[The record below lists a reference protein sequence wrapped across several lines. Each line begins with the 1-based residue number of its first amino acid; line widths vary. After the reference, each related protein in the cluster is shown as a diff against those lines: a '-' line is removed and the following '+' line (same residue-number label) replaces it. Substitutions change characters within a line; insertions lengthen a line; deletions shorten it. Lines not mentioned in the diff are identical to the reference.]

1 MGMVWVEAAMGPSAM
16 RLILLHGWGAGAND
30 LEPVGQ
36 SLAQLLKLA
45 PEAVTLRYLAAPD
58 PHPAGAGALQWYN
71 LQQIGWPE
79 VPQAVAALKIRLQQ
93 ELLAAGA
100 DPVVVLGFS
109 QGAAMAL
116 EAATATPVA
125 AVLAFSGYPHPDWQ
139 PQLQKN
145 WMPVFL
151 AHGRKDPVVPLT
163 AYEEVCKRLTAAGAS
178 PNSYLFDGE
187 HSIPPEA
194 LAAAAEFLR
203 GLRLTNKA

>member
-1 MGMVWVEAAMGPSAM
+1 MGMVWVEAAMGPGAM

-36 SLAQLLKLA
+36 SLVQFLKLA
-45 PEAVTLRYLAAPD
+45 PEAVTLRCLAAPD

-71 LQQIGWPE
+71 LQQTGWPE

-100 DPVVVLGFS
+100 DPVVVVGFS

-116 EAATATPVA
+116 EAAIAMPVA

-139 PQLQKN
+139 PELQN
-145 WMPVFL
+145 LAPIFL
-151 AHGRKDPVVPLT
+151 AHGRKDQVVPLT
-163 AYEEVCKRLTAAGAS
+163 AYEEICRRLKAAGVS
-178 PNSYLFDGE
+178 PSCYLFNGE

-203 GLRLTNKA
+203 GLQLIN

>member
-1 MGMVWVEAAMGPSAM
+1 MGMVWVEAAMGPCAM

-36 SLAQLLKLA
+36 SLAQLLKLV
-45 PEAVTLRYLAAPD
+45 PDAVTLRCLAAPD

-71 LQQIGWPE
+71 LQQAGWPE

-116 EAATATPVA
+116 EAATAIPVA
-125 AVLAFSGYPHPDWQ
+125 AVLAFSGYPHP
-139 PQLQKN
+139 N
-145 WMPVFL
+145 
-151 AHGRKDPVVPLT
+151 
-163 AYEEVCKRLTAAGAS
+163 
-178 PNSYLFDGE
+178 
-187 HSIPPEA
+187 
-194 LAAAAEFLR
+194 
-203 GLRLTNKA
+203 

>member
-1 MGMVWVEAAMGPSAM
+1 MGMVWVEAAMGPGAM

-36 SLAQLLKLA
+36 SLVQLLKFA
-45 PEAVTLRYLAAPD
+45 PEAVTLRCLAAPD

-71 LQQIGWPE
+71 LQQTGWPE
-79 VPQAVAALKIRLQQ
+79 VPQAVAALKTRLQQ

-116 EAATATPVA
+116 EAATAMPVA

-139 PQLQKN
+139 PQLRKN

-178 PNSYLFDGE
+178 PSGYLFDGE